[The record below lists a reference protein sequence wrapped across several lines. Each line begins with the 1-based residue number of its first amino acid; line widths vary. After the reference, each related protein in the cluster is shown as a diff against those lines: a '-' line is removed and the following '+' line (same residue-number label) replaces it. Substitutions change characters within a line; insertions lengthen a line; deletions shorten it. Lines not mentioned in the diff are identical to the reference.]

1 MKAQLKAI
9 VDYGPLAAFLVAYYL
24 GGIMAATA
32 AVMVATV
39 AVLVLAWVVERRLAT
54 MPLVTGAI
62 VLVFGG
68 LTLLLEDDTF
78 IKMKPTLVYLLFA
91 AVLVVGSLVGRHPL
105 KLIMGGFMN
114 LTEQGWR
121 GLAHRWAGFFLAM
134 AALNELVWRTQTTEL
149 WVNFKVFGLIA
160 LTVAFTLAQLPYM
173 RRHAVP
179 EQGG

>member
-1 MKAQLKAI
+1 MKAV

-39 AVLVLAWVVERRLAT
+39 AVLILAWVVEKRLAT
-54 MPLVTGAI
+54 MPLVTGGL

-68 LTLLLEDDTF
+68 LTLLLEDETF

-91 AVLVVGSLVGRHPL
+91 AVLVVGSLLGRHPL
-105 KLIMGGFMN
+105 KLIMGSFMN
-114 LTEQGWR
+114 LTETGWR
-121 GLAHRWAGFFLAM
+121 GLAHRWAGFFLGM
-134 AALNELVWRTQTTEL
+134 AALNEFVWRTQSTEF

-160 LTVAFTLAQLPYM
+160 LTVAFTLTQLPYM

-179 EQGG
+179 EPGQPG